1 MPRPRP
7 LVHPG
12 ALAEQIARTT
22 ANDGGVFSNVGVTIP
37 DSLSFAA
44 PQQFSIVATG
54 QRSIKSADAPFQ
66 LTG

>member
-1 MPRPRP
+1 MPRSRH

-22 ANDGGVFSNVGVTIP
+22 ANDGGGVLQRRRDDP
-37 DSLSFAA
+37 DSFSFEA

-54 QRSIKSADAPFQ
+54 ERSLKTADAPFQ